1 MFGLLKKKP
10 KSEYAEAVRVLI
22 EADFIA
28 TNEGHNVISN
38 HEQSGGCSWM
48 FSGSFVYMNG
58 ICNQLCDEI
67 GDGTGDALAMLKGME
82 ITTKSTAFLQAVM
95 EDPQHKDLLSE
106 KEVGFLLD
114 LQTELITQPGIRFQ
128 QMLDFGKLAK
138 PKP

>member
-1 MFGLLKKKP
+1 MFGLFKKKP

-22 EADFIA
+22 GSHFIV
-28 TNEGHNVISN
+28 TDEGHKVISN

-67 GDGTGDALAMLKGME
+67 GDGSGDVSAMIKGME
-82 ITTKSTAFLQAVM
+82 ITAKSTAFLQTIM

-106 KEVGFLLD
+106 QEVGFLLD

-128 QMLDFGKLAK
+128 NILDFGKLAK